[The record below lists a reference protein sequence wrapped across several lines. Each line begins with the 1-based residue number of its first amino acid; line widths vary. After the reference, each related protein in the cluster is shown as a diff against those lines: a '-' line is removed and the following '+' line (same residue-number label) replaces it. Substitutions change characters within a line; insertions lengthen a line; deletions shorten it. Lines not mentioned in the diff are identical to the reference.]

1 MIYDSEIFGEL
12 KNDGIDLFIDLPIN
26 QKARNDFKFLCSQS
40 NFLVKNNVN
49 NYAISKDGKIIGDFF
64 PVGYN
69 VKNRS
74 VAIPEKFIDVEK
86 EDLYIAVV
94 CYENEEVK
102 DVFVFKA
109 REFKHMGGKLSS
121 LFSMFKHSSKV
132 NQYAVVLGD
141 GEKQKLKQSSFGV
154 ALSEYTK

>member
-1 MIYDSEIFGEL
+1 MIYDADYFGNV
-12 KNDGIDLFIDLPIN
+12 KNDDGMTFIDLPIN

-49 NYAISKDGKIIGDFF
+49 NYAVSKDGKMIGDFF
-64 PVGYN
+64 PVGYD

-74 VAIPEKFIDVEK
+74 VVIPEKFIDVEK
-86 EDLYIAVV
+86 EDLFITVV
-94 CYENEEVK
+94 CYESGEVK

-109 REFKHMGGKLSS
+109 REFKHMGGKISS
-121 LFSMFKHSSKV
+121 LFSMFKYSAKHK
-132 NQYAVVLGD
+132 QYAVVLGD

>member
-12 KNDGIDLFIDLPIN
+12 KNDGADLFIDLPIN
-26 QKARNDFKFLCSQS
+26 QKARNDFKFLCSRS

-49 NYAISKDGKIIGDFF
+49 NYAISKDGKMIGDFF

-74 VAIPEKFIDVEK
+74 VVIPEKFIDVEK
-86 EDLYIAVV
+86 EDLYISVV

-109 REFKHMGGKLSS
+109 REFKHLGGKLSS
-121 LFSMFKHSSKV
+121 LFSMFKYSSKHK
-132 NQYAVVLGD
+132 QYAIVLGD